1 MNGDTNVT
9 ATFVQVHTLTVSRNG
24 SGSGSVSDNTGSISC
39 PSACTHAYPAG
50 SRVTLTASP
59 SSGSAFTG
67 WSGGGCSG
75 GGTCTVTMDAD
86 TNVTATFSAL
96 PAPGPGSPSIK
107 SFKPAVHGSH
117 GAGFS
122 GTVNPEGSP
131 TQVFWQ
137 YGLDKRYTKAGG
149 RGPGYTFATPRRQ
162 VGSDA
167 STHSESISVGELV
180 PNALYHVRMVAFN
193 GNGTA
198 YGVDQTF
205 ITGKGGAP
213 GSPVVGKSFD
223 IAPVSGIVYIVIGHK
238 LIPLTVNTKIPSG
251 SIIDTLHGSVS
262 LKSASGKKG
271 KRFSGIFG
279 GAVFRLTQG
288 TLGANRGLTTLA
300 LVEGTFK
307 GAPTYASCKAKGATG
322 PRSAAHIALSSR
334 TLQTLR
340 SRSSGRFRTRGRYA
354 AGTVRGTRWTTSDRC
369 DGTLF
374 VAQLHSLVIRDFVK
388 RFLLLLPQGHRYL
401 AGPHTPPPP
410 ERLELTEPHNEGGEN
425 PGEGP

>member
-1 MNGDTNVT
+1 MNGDRSVT

-39 PSACTHAYPAG
+39 PPTCAHAYPTG

-59 SSGSAFTG
+59 ASGSAFTG

-117 GAGFS
+117 SAGFS
-122 GTVNPEGSP
+122 GTVNPEGSL
-131 TQVFWQ
+131 THVFWQ

-149 RGPGYTFATPRRQ
+149 RGPDYTSATPRRQ

-167 STHSESISVGELV
+167 SSHSESTSVGGLV
-180 PNALYHVRMVAFN
+180 PNALYHVRMVAYN

-198 YGVDQTF
+198 YGADQTF
-205 ITGKGGAP
+205 ITGKGGPP
-213 GSPVVGKSFD
+213 GPPVLGKSFD
-223 IAPVSGIVYIVIGHK
+223 LAPVSGIVYIVIGHK

-251 SIIDTLHGSVS
+251 SIIDTLHGSLS

-271 KRFSGIFG
+271 KRYSGIFG

-288 TLGANRGLTTLA
+288 TRGANRGLTTLA

-307 GAPTYASCKAKGATG
+307 GAPKYASCKARAATG
-322 PRSAAHIALSSR
+322 PRSSAHIALSSR
-334 TLQTLR
+334 VLQTLR
-340 SRSSGRFRTRGRYA
+340 SRSSGRFRSRGRYA